1 LKQKIVRGIKN
12 ILFPFVIPIFILI
25 IWDYVAQKEWFPE
38 AILPLPERVWS
49 TFVDLLKNGII
60 YDDLLASFK
69 RLIQGYLLAV
79 VFGLLFGILIGL
91 FSSIDK
97 LFSPIF
103 NAIRQIPPLAW
114 IPLVILWFGIGEA
127 SKVVIIFKAAF
138 FPVLINTIHGIENT
152 PRGFLEVSR
161 LFGVG
166 PIKTLYKVILPS
178 ALPSIFVGLRLGLGV
193 SWMAMLAAELIASNS
208 GIGFR
213 IMEGRE
219 LSQPDVVI
227 VGMIVI
233 GLVGIAMDSL
243 LKVAQ
248 NRLLVWHAGI
258 KD

>member
-1 LKQKIVRGIKN
+1 MRKKIGKGIKN
-12 ILFPFVIPIFILI
+12 IIFPFIIPILILI
-25 IWDYVAQKEWFPE
+25 IWDFVARNEWFPS
-38 AILPLPERVWS
+38 AILPLPETVWF
-49 TFVDLLKNGII
+49 TFVDLLKNGVI

-69 RLIQGYLLAV
+69 RMIQGYFLAV
-79 VFGLLFGILIGL
+79 AFGLLFGVLIGL
-91 FSSIDK
+91 SSSIDK

-103 NAIRQIPPLAW
+103 NAIRQVPPLAW

-138 FPVLINTIHGIENT
+138 FPILINTIYGIENT
-152 PRGFLEVSR
+152 SKGFLEVSR

-166 PIKTLYKVILPS
+166 PLKTLYKVILPS

-233 GLVGIAMDSL
+233 GLVGIALDSL
-243 LKVAQ
+243 LKLAQ
-248 NRLLVWHAGI
+248 NRLLVWHSGI

>member
-1 LKQKIVRGIKN
+1 MKKTMVKGIRN
-12 ILFPFVIPIFILI
+12 VIFPFIIPILILI
-25 IWDYVAQKEWFPE
+25 IWDFVARNEWFPA
-38 AILPLPERVWS
+38 AILPLPETVWF
-49 TFVDLLKNGII
+49 TFVDLLKQGVIF
-60 YDDLLASFK
+60 DDLFASFK
-69 RLIQGYLLAV
+69 RMIQGYLLAV
-79 VFGLLFGILIGL
+79 AFGLLFGVFIGL
-91 FSSIDK
+91 SASIDK
-97 LFSPIF
+97 LLSPIL

-138 FPVLINTIHGIENT
+138 FPILINTIYGIENT
-152 PRGFLEVSR
+152 SKGLLEVSR
-161 LFGVG
+161 LFGIG

-233 GLVGIAMDSL
+233 GLVGIALDSL
-243 LKVAQ
+243 LKLAQ